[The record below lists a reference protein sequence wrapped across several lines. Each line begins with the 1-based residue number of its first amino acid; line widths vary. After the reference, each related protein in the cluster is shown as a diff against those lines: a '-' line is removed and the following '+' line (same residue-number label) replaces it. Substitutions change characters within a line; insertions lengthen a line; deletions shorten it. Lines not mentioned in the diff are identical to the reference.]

1 MQIKNN
7 KNGKTAFGLVRDEC
21 PGCGAGDIGTS
32 ILKTIWTLNRMV
44 LTNAYTDMSP
54 SLFQALGASLDEGVL
69 DVSWDFEKK
78 GFQP

>member
-1 MQIKNN
+1 
-7 KNGKTAFGLVRDEC
+7 
-21 PGCGAGDIGTS
+21 
-32 ILKTIWTLNRMV
+32 MV

-69 DVSWDFEKK
+69 DVSWHFEKK

>member
-1 MQIKNN
+1 MPWLWCW
-7 KNGKTAFGLVRDEC
+7 GYRYVY
-21 PGCGAGDIGTS
+21 PGND
-32 ILKTIWTLNRMV
+32 LDVDHMV

-69 DVSWDFEKK
+69 DVSWHFEKK